1 LRHAPLPQS
10 NIARVVECTNKIQS
24 NHRPAVERQT
34 QILAGMPMTEYED
47 ILLGGY
53 CYALRTAGPF
63 TIGEDFE
70 APRPAA
76 GILPQIKIDR
86 GTTDKL
92 WSFVGNRT
100 DINADESSEADIF
113 NDATK
118 RAEFESGVIDAMRW
132 YVSDCQ
138 FQAELPTF
146 RKQLKYLRKAIERF
160 QSNIP
165 DDDSPLGHF
174 LHTTYTGEVFLR
186 DQRKPSRRELAAL
199 QDRWQERAGSSAI
212 QSTLNMM
219 LRNIEA
225 AQSLIGNRKP
235 RDHQVKGFV
244 QTLAEV
250 WKKAAGTWPRSGRR
264 DSPTN
269 IQTGRFADFVRA
281 TNENLPKTFRIASL
295 DAAIRAAC
303 EATGHS

>member
-1 LRHAPLPQS
+1 MEKGPPTTILASKTRVGSITYEQIPCSTEQGIFLPEQGILSREQGILRLGRSHSLGETRTGRFGGLNCAMRRS
-10 NIARVVECTNKIQS
+10 HNVVECTNKIQS

-146 RKQLKYLRKAIERF
+146 RKQLKELRKAIERF
-160 QSNIP
+160 QSTIP
-165 DDDSPLGHF
+165 DHDSPMGHF
-174 LHTTYTGEVFLR
+174 LHMTYTGEVFLR
-186 DQRKPSRRELAAL
+186 DQRKPSRREMAAL
-199 QDRWQERAGSSAI
+199 QE
-212 QSTLNMM
+212 
-219 LRNIEA
+219 
-225 AQSLIGNRKP
+225 
-235 RDHQVKGFV
+235 H
-244 QTLAEV
+244 
-250 WKKAAGTWPRSGRR
+250 
-264 DSPTN
+264 
-269 IQTGRFADFVRA
+269 
-281 TNENLPKTFRIASL
+281 
-295 DAAIRAAC
+295 
-303 EATGHS
+303 